1 MKRTLVATVIS
12 LACAGA
18 FAQGAGSSIPPNR
31 QQGSDASV
39 ARDKQQLQKDKAR
52 IRADRQKAKR
62 DKRKLKEDQRKAR
75 AAKG

>member
-1 MKRTLVATVIS
+1 MKRALVAITLS

-18 FAQGAGSSIPPNR
+18 FAQAAGSSIPPNR
-31 QQGSDASV
+31 QQGNDATV
-39 ARDKQQLQKDKAR
+39 AKDKQQLQKDKAR

-62 DKRKLKEDQRKAR
+62 DKRKLKEDQRKAA